1 MNEFCFQ
8 FCLLTE
14 HSTPRDLEHFGNP
27 KNEKLLT
34 VSLPEIMNILEIQK
48 MKNCSKV
55 RLTMNGQWFEGR

>member
-27 KNEKLLT
+27 KNEKLLI
-34 VSLPEIMNILEIQK
+34 SSSAPRDLEHFGNP
-48 MKNCSKV
+48 KNEKLLKNQTYNEWSV
-55 RLTMNGQWFEGR
+55 V